1 MARPPVIPEN
11 LLPIIMERVN
21 SGSNAEKIVD
31 WLRCEH
37 DLDTNVRMVNLRIQE
52 LRKLEQEAKKAAIAE
67 AAAKSAL
74 DCVSMLD
81 NRILQLND
89 IASILL
95 EDDDI
100 TTKLAGKQMAETLL
114 KYIDKKMNLSGMDK
128 PMDNIETDLIVE
140 GLLSKL
146 GK

>member
-1 MARPPVIPEN
+1 MARPPIIPEN
-11 LLPIIMERVN
+11 LLPIIMEKVN
-21 SGSNAEKIVD
+21 NGANAETISA
-31 WLRCEH
+31 WLRLEH
-37 DLDTNVRMVNLRIQE
+37 DLDASVRVVNDRIQA
-52 LRKLEQEAKKAAIAE
+52 LRRVEHEAKKAAIAD

-89 IASILL
+89 IASVLL
-95 EDDDI
+95 NDNDI
-100 TTKLAGKQMAETLL
+100 DTKLAGKQMAETLL
-114 KYIDKKMNLSGMDK
+114 KYIDKKMNLTGMDK
-128 PMDNIETDLIVE
+128 VDNIETDDIVE